1 MIRFLLRTVLA
12 LLGNALGLW
21 VASLVLGDDMN
32 ITGAAFVL
40 AVVIFT
46 VLTAVLQPLVTKIAV
61 QNAPALQGSS
71 ALVTTFLGL
80 VLTVLISDGLSID
93 GALTWVLATVI
104 VWLGALLAGVLLPM
118 FLFKQQ
124 LADDNK

>member
-21 VASLVLGDDMN
+21 VAALVLGDDMD
-32 ITGAAFVL
+32 ITGAAFVI

-80 VLTVLISDGLSID
+80 LITDLVSDGLSID

-104 VWLGALLAGVLLPM
+104 VWLGALLAGVLLPL
-118 FLFKQQ
+118 FLFKEH

>member
-1 MIRFLLRTVLA
+1 MIRLLLRTVLA

-21 VASLVLGDDMN
+21 VASLVLDDMS
-32 ITGAAFVL
+32 ISGTAFVL

-46 VLTAVLQPLVTKIAV
+46 VLTAVLQPLVTKIAM

-80 VLTVLISDGLSID
+80 LITDLISDGLSID
-93 GALTWVLATVI
+93 GALTWILATVI
-104 VWLGALLAGVLLPM
+104 VWLGALLAGVLLPL
-118 FLFKQQ
+118 FLFKEH
-124 LADDNK
+124 LADENK

>member
-1 MIRFLLRTVLA
+1 MIRLLLRTVLA

-21 VASLVLGDDMN
+21 VASLVLDDMS
-32 ITGAAFVL
+32 ISGTAFVL

-46 VLTAVLQPLVTKIAV
+46 VLTAVLQPLVTKIAM

-80 VLTVLISDGLSID
+80 LITDLISDGLSID
-93 GALTWVLATVI
+93 GALTWIHATVI
-104 VWLGALLAGVLLPM
+104 VWLGALLAGVLLPL
-118 FLFKQQ
+118 FLFKEH
-124 LADDNK
+124 LADENK

>member
-46 VLTAVLQPLVTKIAV
+46 VLTAVLQPLITKIAM

-71 ALVTTFLGL
+71 ALVTTFIGL
-80 VLTVLISDGLSID
+80 VLTVWISDGLSID

-118 FLFKQQ
+118 FLFKKQ

>member
-1 MIRFLLRTVLA
+1 MVRLLLRTVLT

-21 VASLVLGDDMN
+21 VASLLLGDDMS
-32 ITGAAFVL
+32 ISGSAFVV

-46 VLTAVLQPLVTKIAV
+46 VLTIVLQPLVTKVAV

-71 ALVTTFLGL
+71 ALITTFLGL
-80 VLTVLISDGLSID
+80 LITDLLSDGLSID
-93 GALTWVLATVI
+93 GALTWILATVI

-118 FLFKQQ
+118 FLFKKQ
-124 LADDNK
+124 LADDGK